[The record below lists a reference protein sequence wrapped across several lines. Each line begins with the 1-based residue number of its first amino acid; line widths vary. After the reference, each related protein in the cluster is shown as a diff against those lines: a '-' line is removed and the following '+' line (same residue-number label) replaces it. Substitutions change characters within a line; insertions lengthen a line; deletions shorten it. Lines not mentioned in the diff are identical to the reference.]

1 MQVSVEGKMVEV
13 SDGASC
19 ADALKEGLSGK
30 RFKAAIA
37 CKAGDTLLDLTA
49 PVPTTT
55 ETLTL
60 TPVTADTPEGLGLIR
75 HSAAHVMAAAVK
87 KLFPAAKVTIGPS
100 IENGFYYDFDV
111 ETPFSP
117 DQFEAIEAEMQRII
131 DAAVP
136 FERMDISKA
145 DAVKLFSDMGE
156 PYKVE
161 LIEGL
166 EDGTITLYRN
176 GDFVDLCRGPHIPN
190 AGFVKAFK
198 LLSVAG
204 AYWRGDE
211 KNRMLSRIYATAF
224 ADAKDLK
231 EYLNRIEEAKRRDHR
246 KLGKE
251 LDLFAFHEDVAAG
264 MVFWLP
270 KGMLLRTILEDF
282 LRREHIKRGYQL
294 VQGPQV
300 LRRELWE
307 QSGHYANY
315 RENMYFTKIDGEDY
329 AVKPMN
335 CPGGIL
341 YFKTQQ
347 RSYRDLPKRVA
358 EFGLVHR
365 HELHGALHGLFRV
378 RNFTQDDAHIF
389 MTREQMKPEVIE
401 TLQMFKDLYA
411 PFGIKYH
418 VELSTRPENSMGS
431 DELWELATDA
441 LREAIEQAGIPYK
454 VNEGDG
460 AFYGPKLDFHI
471 QDSLGRT
478 WQCGTIQ
485 MDMQLPERFDVTYV
499 GEDGE
504 KHRAVMIHRAGY
516 GSLERFIGILTE
528 HFAGK
533 FPVWMAPVQAKVI
546 PVSNNQMA
554 YAKEIADKLSAAD
567 IRVELDE
574 NNDTLGYKIRK
585 AQMEKVPYMIIIGD
599 KEVGAGNISVRTR
612 KGADEGSVD
621 LESFINRVHDEV
633 KNRTV
638 D

>member
-1 MQVSVEGKMVEV
+1 MVSIILKDGKKVDFEKAVPLFEAAKAISNSLGRDAVVAKVNGEYADLRDNIEDGTQVEFFTKDSPE
-13 SDGASC
+13 
-19 ADALKEGLSGK
+19 ALH
-30 RFKAAIA
+30 
-37 CKAGDTLLDLTA
+37 TL
-49 PVPTTT
+49 
-55 ETLTL
+55 
-60 TPVTADTPEGLGLIR
+60 R
-75 HSAAHVMAAAVK
+75 HTAAHVMAQAIQH
-87 KLFPAAKVTIGPS
+87 LFPGTKFAIGPA
-100 IENGFYYDFDV
+100 IDTGFYYDLESEHKFTNEDF
-111 ETPFSP
+111 P
-117 DQFEAIEAEMQRII
+117 AIEKEMAKIVKENLAIQKSSKSREE
-131 DAAVP
+131 ALAY
-136 FERMDISKA
+136 FRERNQD
-145 DAVKLFSDMGE
+145 
-156 PYKVE
+156 YKVE
-161 LIEGL
+161 LIEDL
-166 EDGTITLYRN
+166 PEDAQITFYTQ
-176 GDFVDLCRGPHIPN
+176 GDFTDLCRGPHVRST
-190 AGFVKAFK
+190 GKVKAFK
-198 LLSVAG
+198 LMSVAG

-211 KNRMLSRIYATAF
+211 NRQMLQRIYGTAF
-224 ADAKDLK
+224 YKK
-231 EYLNRIEEAKRRDHR
+231 EELEHFLYVREEAAKRDHR
-246 KLGKE
+246 KLGRE
-251 LDLFAFHEDVAAG
+251 LDLFSFHDEG
-264 MVFWLP
+264 PGFPFFHP
-270 KGMLLRTILEDF
+270 KGMVIRNALIDF
-282 LRREHIKRGYQL
+282 E
-294 VQGPQV
+294 
-300 LRRELWE
+300 RELFKKYHYEEIMTPVILSKKLWL
-307 QSGHYANY
+307 QSGHWDHY

-554 YAKEIADKLSAAD
+554 YAKEIANKLSAAD

>member
-1 MQVSVEGKMVEV
+1 MVSIILKDGKKVDFEKAVPLFEAAKAISNSLGRDAVVAKVNGEYADLRDNIEDGTQVEFFTKDSPE
-13 SDGASC
+13 
-19 ADALKEGLSGK
+19 ALH
-30 RFKAAIA
+30 
-37 CKAGDTLLDLTA
+37 TL
-49 PVPTTT
+49 
-55 ETLTL
+55 
-60 TPVTADTPEGLGLIR
+60 R
-75 HSAAHVMAAAVK
+75 HTAAHVMAQAIQH
-87 KLFPAAKVTIGPS
+87 LFPGTKFAIGPA
-100 IENGFYYDFDV
+100 IDTGFYYDLESEHKFTNEDF
-111 ETPFSP
+111 P
-117 DQFEAIEAEMQRII
+117 AIEKEMAKIVKENLAIQKSSKSREE
-131 DAAVP
+131 ALAY
-136 FERMDISKA
+136 FRERNQD
-145 DAVKLFSDMGE
+145 
-156 PYKVE
+156 YKVE
-161 LIEGL
+161 LIEDL
-166 EDGTITLYRN
+166 PEDAQITFYTQ
-176 GDFVDLCRGPHIPN
+176 GDFTDLCRGPHVRST
-190 AGFVKAFK
+190 GKVKAFK
-198 LLSVAG
+198 LMSVAG

-211 KNRMLSRIYATAF
+211 NRQMLQRIYGTAF
-224 ADAKDLK
+224 YKK
-231 EYLNRIEEAKRRDHR
+231 EELEHFLYVREEAAKRDHR
-246 KLGKE
+246 KLGRE
-251 LDLFAFHEDVAAG
+251 LDLFSFHDEG
-264 MVFWLP
+264 PGFPFFHP
-270 KGMLLRTILEDF
+270 KGMVIRNALIDF
-282 LRREHIKRGYQL
+282 E
-294 VQGPQV
+294 
-300 LRRELWE
+300 RELFKKYHYEEIMTPVILSKKLWL
-307 QSGHYANY
+307 QSGHWDHY

-599 KEVGAGNISVRTR
+599 KEVGAGNLSVRTR
-612 KGADEGSVD
+612 KGADEGGVD

>member
-1 MQVSVEGKMVEV
+1 MVSIILKDGKKVDFEKAVSLFEAAKAISNSLGRDAVVAKVNGEYADLRDNIEDGTQVEFFTKDSPE
-13 SDGASC
+13 
-19 ADALKEGLSGK
+19 ALH
-30 RFKAAIA
+30 
-37 CKAGDTLLDLTA
+37 TL
-49 PVPTTT
+49 
-55 ETLTL
+55 
-60 TPVTADTPEGLGLIR
+60 R
-75 HSAAHVMAAAVK
+75 HTAAHVMAQAIQH
-87 KLFPAAKVTIGPS
+87 LFPGTKFAIGPA
-100 IENGFYYDFDV
+100 IDTGFYYDLESEHKFTNEDF
-111 ETPFSP
+111 P
-117 DQFEAIEAEMQRII
+117 AIEKEMAKIVKENLAIQKSSKSREE
-131 DAAVP
+131 ALAY
-136 FERMDISKA
+136 FRERNQD
-145 DAVKLFSDMGE
+145 
-156 PYKVE
+156 YKVE
-161 LIEGL
+161 LIEDL
-166 EDGTITLYRN
+166 PEDAQITFYTQ
-176 GDFVDLCRGPHIPN
+176 GDFTDLCRGPHVRST
-190 AGFVKAFK
+190 GKVKAFK
-198 LLSVAG
+198 LMSVAG

-211 KNRMLSRIYATAF
+211 NRQMLQRIYGTAF
-224 ADAKDLK
+224 YKK
-231 EYLNRIEEAKRRDHR
+231 EELEHFLYVREEAAKRDHR
-246 KLGKE
+246 KLGRE
-251 LDLFAFHEDVAAG
+251 LDLFSFHDEG
-264 MVFWLP
+264 PGFPFFHP
-270 KGMLLRTILEDF
+270 KGMVIRNALIDF
-282 LRREHIKRGYQL
+282 E
-294 VQGPQV
+294 
-300 LRRELWE
+300 RELFKKYHYEEIMTPVILSKKLWL
-307 QSGHYANY
+307 QSGHWDHY

-554 YAKEIADKLSAAD
+554 YAKDIADKLSAAD

>member
-1 MQVSVEGKMVEV
+1 MVSIILKDGKKVDFEKAVPLFEAAKAISNSLGRDAVVAKVNGEYADLRDNIEDGTQVEFFTKDSPE
-13 SDGASC
+13 
-19 ADALKEGLSGK
+19 ALH
-30 RFKAAIA
+30 
-37 CKAGDTLLDLTA
+37 TL
-49 PVPTTT
+49 
-55 ETLTL
+55 
-60 TPVTADTPEGLGLIR
+60 R
-75 HSAAHVMAAAVK
+75 HTAAHVMAQAIQH
-87 KLFPAAKVTIGPS
+87 LFPGTKFAIGPA
-100 IENGFYYDFDV
+100 IDTGFYYDLESEHKFTNEDF
-111 ETPFSP
+111 P
-117 DQFEAIEAEMQRII
+117 AIEKEMAKIVKENLAIQKTSMSREE
-131 DAAVP
+131 ALAY
-136 FERMDISKA
+136 FRERNQD
-145 DAVKLFSDMGE
+145 
-156 PYKVE
+156 YKVE
-161 LIEGL
+161 LIEDL
-166 EDGTITLYRN
+166 PEDAQITFYTQ
-176 GDFVDLCRGPHIPN
+176 GDFTDLCRGPHVRST
-190 AGFVKAFK
+190 GKVKAFK
-198 LLSVAG
+198 LMSVAG

-211 KNRMLSRIYATAF
+211 TRQMLQRIYGTAF
-224 ADAKDLK
+224 YKK
-231 EYLNRIEEAKRRDHR
+231 EELEHFLYVREEAAKRDHR
-246 KLGKE
+246 KLGRE
-251 LDLFAFHEDVAAG
+251 LDLFSFHDEG
-264 MVFWLP
+264 PGFPFFHP
-270 KGMLLRTILEDF
+270 KGMVIRNALIDF
-282 LRREHIKRGYQL
+282 E
-294 VQGPQV
+294 
-300 LRRELWE
+300 RELFKKYHYEEIMTPVILSKKLWL
-307 QSGHYANY
+307 QSGHWDHY

-389 MTREQMKPEVIE
+389 MTSEQMKPEVIE

>member
-1 MQVSVEGKMVEV
+1 MVSIILKDGKKVDFEKAVPLFEAAKAISNSLGRDAVVAKVNGEYADLRDNIEDGTQVEFFTKDSPE
-13 SDGASC
+13 
-19 ADALKEGLSGK
+19 ALH
-30 RFKAAIA
+30 
-37 CKAGDTLLDLTA
+37 TL
-49 PVPTTT
+49 
-55 ETLTL
+55 
-60 TPVTADTPEGLGLIR
+60 R
-75 HSAAHVMAAAVK
+75 HTAAHVMAQAIQH
-87 KLFPAAKVTIGPS
+87 LFPGTKFAIGPA
-100 IENGFYYDFDV
+100 IDTGFYYDLESEHKFTNEDF
-111 ETPFSP
+111 P
-117 DQFEAIEAEMQRII
+117 AIEKEMAKIVKENLAIQKSSMSREE
-131 DAAVP
+131 ALAY
-136 FERMDISKA
+136 FRERNQD
-145 DAVKLFSDMGE
+145 
-156 PYKVE
+156 YKVE
-161 LIEGL
+161 LIEDL
-166 EDGTITLYRN
+166 PEDAQITFYTQ
-176 GDFVDLCRGPHIPN
+176 GDFTDLCRGPHVRST
-190 AGFVKAFK
+190 GKVKAFK
-198 LLSVAG
+198 LMSVAG

-211 KNRMLSRIYATAF
+211 NRQMLQRIYGTAF
-224 ADAKDLK
+224 YKK
-231 EYLNRIEEAKRRDHR
+231 EELEHFLYVREEAAKRDHR
-246 KLGKE
+246 KLGRE
-251 LDLFAFHEDVAAG
+251 LDLFSFHDEG
-264 MVFWLP
+264 PGFPFFHP
-270 KGMLLRTILEDF
+270 KGMVIRNALIDF
-282 LRREHIKRGYQL
+282 E
-294 VQGPQV
+294 
-300 LRRELWE
+300 RELFKKYHYEEIMTPVILSKKLWL
-307 QSGHYANY
+307 QSGHWDHY

-621 LESFINRVHDEV
+621 LESVINRVHDEV

>member
-1 MQVSVEGKMVEV
+1 MVSIILKDGKKVDFEKAVPLFEAAKAISNSLGRDAVVAKVNGEYADLRDNIEDGTQVEFFTKDSPE
-13 SDGASC
+13 
-19 ADALKEGLSGK
+19 ALH
-30 RFKAAIA
+30 
-37 CKAGDTLLDLTA
+37 TL
-49 PVPTTT
+49 
-55 ETLTL
+55 
-60 TPVTADTPEGLGLIR
+60 R
-75 HSAAHVMAAAVK
+75 HTAAHVMAQAIQH
-87 KLFPAAKVTIGPS
+87 LFPGTKFAIGPA
-100 IENGFYYDFDV
+100 IDTGFYYDLESEHKFTNEDF
-111 ETPFSP
+111 P
-117 DQFEAIEAEMQRII
+117 AIEKEMAKIVKENLAIQKTGMSREE
-131 DAAVP
+131 ALAY
-136 FERMDISKA
+136 FRERNQD
-145 DAVKLFSDMGE
+145 
-156 PYKVE
+156 YKVE
-161 LIEGL
+161 LIEDL
-166 EDGTITLYRN
+166 PEDAQITFYTQ
-176 GDFVDLCRGPHIPN
+176 GDFTDLCRGPHVRST
-190 AGFVKAFK
+190 GKVKAFK
-198 LLSVAG
+198 LMSVAG

-211 KNRMLSRIYATAF
+211 NRQMLQRIYGTAF
-224 ADAKDLK
+224 YKK
-231 EYLNRIEEAKRRDHR
+231 EELEHFLYVREEAAKRDHR
-246 KLGKE
+246 KLGRE
-251 LDLFAFHEDVAAG
+251 LDLFSFHDEG
-264 MVFWLP
+264 PGFPFFHP
-270 KGMLLRTILEDF
+270 KGMVIRNALIDF
-282 LRREHIKRGYQL
+282 E
-294 VQGPQV
+294 
-300 LRRELWE
+300 RELFKKYHYEEIMTPVILSKKLWL
-307 QSGHYANY
+307 QSGHWDHY

-504 KHRAVMIHRAGY
+504 KHRAVTIHRAGY

>member
-1 MQVSVEGKMVEV
+1 MVSIILKDGKKVDFEKAVPLFEAAKAISNSLGRDAVVAKVNGEYADLRDNIEDGTQVEFFTKDSPE
-13 SDGASC
+13 
-19 ADALKEGLSGK
+19 ALH
-30 RFKAAIA
+30 
-37 CKAGDTLLDLTA
+37 TL
-49 PVPTTT
+49 
-55 ETLTL
+55 
-60 TPVTADTPEGLGLIR
+60 R
-75 HSAAHVMAAAVK
+75 HTAAHVMAQAIQH
-87 KLFPAAKVTIGPS
+87 LFPGTKFAIGPA
-100 IENGFYYDFDV
+100 IDTGFYYDLESEHKFTNEDF
-111 ETPFSP
+111 P
-117 DQFEAIEAEMQRII
+117 AIEKEMAKIVKENLAIQKSSMSREE
-131 DAAVP
+131 ALAY
-136 FERMDISKA
+136 FRERDQ
-145 DAVKLFSDMGE
+145 D
-156 PYKVE
+156 YKVE
-161 LIEGL
+161 LIEDL
-166 EDGTITLYRN
+166 PEDAQITFYTQ
-176 GDFVDLCRGPHIPN
+176 GDFTDLCRGPHVRST
-190 AGFVKAFK
+190 GKVKAFK
-198 LLSVAG
+198 LMSVAG

-211 KNRMLSRIYATAF
+211 NRQMLQRIYGTAF
-224 ADAKDLK
+224 YKREEL
-231 EYLNRIEEAKRRDHR
+231 EHFLYVREEAAKRDHR
-246 KLGKE
+246 KLGRE
-251 LDLFAFHEDVAAG
+251 LDLFSFHDEG
-264 MVFWLP
+264 PGFPFFHP
-270 KGMLLRTILEDF
+270 KGMVIRNALIDF
-282 LRREHIKRGYQL
+282 E
-294 VQGPQV
+294 
-300 LRRELWE
+300 RELFKKYHYEEIMTPVILSKKLWL
-307 QSGHYANY
+307 QSGHWDHY

-599 KEVGAGNISVRTR
+599 KEVGAGSISVRTR

>member
-1 MQVSVEGKMVEV
+1 MVSIILKDGKKVDFEKAVSLFEAAKAISNSLGRDAVVAKVNGEYADLRDNIEDGTQVEFFTKDSPE
-13 SDGASC
+13 
-19 ADALKEGLSGK
+19 ALH
-30 RFKAAIA
+30 
-37 CKAGDTLLDLTA
+37 TL
-49 PVPTTT
+49 
-55 ETLTL
+55 
-60 TPVTADTPEGLGLIR
+60 R
-75 HSAAHVMAAAVK
+75 HTAAHVMAQAIQH
-87 KLFPAAKVTIGPS
+87 LFPGTKFAIGPA
-100 IENGFYYDFDV
+100 IDTGFYYDLESEHKFTNEDF
-111 ETPFSP
+111 P
-117 DQFEAIEAEMQRII
+117 AIEKEMAKIVKENLAIQKSSKSREE
-131 DAAVP
+131 ALAY
-136 FERMDISKA
+136 FRERNQD
-145 DAVKLFSDMGE
+145 
-156 PYKVE
+156 YKVE
-161 LIEGL
+161 LIEDL
-166 EDGTITLYRN
+166 PEDAQITFYTQ
-176 GDFVDLCRGPHIPN
+176 GDFTDLCRGPHVRST
-190 AGFVKAFK
+190 GKVKAFK
-198 LLSVAG
+198 LMSVAG

-211 KNRMLSRIYATAF
+211 NRQMLQRIYGTAF
-224 ADAKDLK
+224 YKK
-231 EYLNRIEEAKRRDHR
+231 EELEHFLYVREEAAKRDHR
-246 KLGKE
+246 KLGRE
-251 LDLFAFHEDVAAG
+251 LDLFSFHDEG
-264 MVFWLP
+264 PGFPFFHP
-270 KGMLLRTILEDF
+270 KGMVIRNALIDF
-282 LRREHIKRGYQL
+282 E
-294 VQGPQV
+294 
-300 LRRELWE
+300 RELFKKYHYEEIMTPVILSKKLWL
-307 QSGHYANY
+307 QSGHWDHY

-599 KEVGAGNISVRTR
+599 KEVGAGNISVRTS

>member
-1 MQVSVEGKMVEV
+1 MVSIILKDGKKVDFEKAVPLFEAAKAISNSLGRDAVVAKVNDEYADLRDNIEDGTQVEFFTKDSPE
-13 SDGASC
+13 
-19 ADALKEGLSGK
+19 ALH
-30 RFKAAIA
+30 
-37 CKAGDTLLDLTA
+37 TL
-49 PVPTTT
+49 
-55 ETLTL
+55 
-60 TPVTADTPEGLGLIR
+60 R
-75 HSAAHVMAAAVK
+75 HTAAHVMAQAIQH
-87 KLFPAAKVTIGPS
+87 LFPGTKFAIGPA
-100 IENGFYYDFDV
+100 IDTGFYYDLESEHKFTNEDF
-111 ETPFSP
+111 P
-117 DQFEAIEAEMQRII
+117 AIEKEMAKIVKENLAIQKSSMSREE
-131 DAAVP
+131 ALAY
-136 FERMDISKA
+136 FRERNQD
-145 DAVKLFSDMGE
+145 
-156 PYKVE
+156 YKVE
-161 LIEGL
+161 LIEDL
-166 EDGTITLYRN
+166 PEDAQITFYTQ
-176 GDFVDLCRGPHIPN
+176 GDFTDLCRGPHVRST
-190 AGFVKAFK
+190 GKVKAFK
-198 LLSVAG
+198 LMSVAG

-211 KNRMLSRIYATAF
+211 NRQMLQRIYGTAF
-224 ADAKDLK
+224 YKK
-231 EYLNRIEEAKRRDHR
+231 EELEHFLYVREEAAKRDHR
-246 KLGKE
+246 KLGRE
-251 LDLFAFHEDVAAG
+251 LDLFSFHDEG
-264 MVFWLP
+264 PGFPFFHP
-270 KGMLLRTILEDF
+270 KGMVIRNALIDF
-282 LRREHIKRGYQL
+282 E
-294 VQGPQV
+294 
-300 LRRELWE
+300 RELFKKYHYEEIMTPVILSKKLWL
-307 QSGHYANY
+307 QSGHWDHY

-567 IRVELDE
+567 IRVKLDE

>member
-1 MQVSVEGKMVEV
+1 MVSIILKDGKKVDFEKAVPLFEAAKAISNSLGRDAVVAKVNGEYADLRDNIEDGTQVEFFTKDSPE
-13 SDGASC
+13 
-19 ADALKEGLSGK
+19 ALH
-30 RFKAAIA
+30 
-37 CKAGDTLLDLTA
+37 TLRH
-49 PVPTTT
+49 TT
-55 ETLTL
+55 
-60 TPVTADTPEGLGLIR
+60 
-75 HSAAHVMAAAVK
+75 AHVMAQAIQH
-87 KLFPAAKVTIGPS
+87 LFPGTKFAIGPA
-100 IENGFYYDFDV
+100 IDTGFYYDLESEHKFTNEDF
-111 ETPFSP
+111 P
-117 DQFEAIEAEMQRII
+117 AIEKEMAKIVKENLAIQKSSMSREE
-131 DAAVP
+131 ALAY
-136 FERMDISKA
+136 FRERNQD
-145 DAVKLFSDMGE
+145 
-156 PYKVE
+156 YKVE
-161 LIEGL
+161 LIEDL
-166 EDGTITLYRN
+166 PEDAQITFYTQ
-176 GDFVDLCRGPHIPN
+176 GDFTDLCRGPHVRST
-190 AGFVKAFK
+190 GKVKAFK
-198 LLSVAG
+198 LMSVAG

-211 KNRMLSRIYATAF
+211 NRQMLQRIYGTAF
-224 ADAKDLK
+224 YKK
-231 EYLNRIEEAKRRDHR
+231 EELEHFLYVREEAAKRDHR
-246 KLGKE
+246 KLGRE
-251 LDLFAFHEDVAAG
+251 MDLFSFHDEG
-264 MVFWLP
+264 PGFPFFHP
-270 KGMLLRTILEDF
+270 KGMVIRNALIDF
-282 LRREHIKRGYQL
+282 E
-294 VQGPQV
+294 
-300 LRRELWE
+300 RELFKKYHYEEIMTPVILSKKLWL
-307 QSGHYANY
+307 QSGHWDHY

>member
-1 MQVSVEGKMVEV
+1 MVSIILKDGKKVDFEKTVPLFEAAKAISNSLGRDAVVAKVNGEYADLRDNIEDGTQVEFFTKDSPE
-13 SDGASC
+13 
-19 ADALKEGLSGK
+19 ALH
-30 RFKAAIA
+30 
-37 CKAGDTLLDLTA
+37 TL
-49 PVPTTT
+49 
-55 ETLTL
+55 
-60 TPVTADTPEGLGLIR
+60 R
-75 HSAAHVMAAAVK
+75 HTAAHVMAQAIQH
-87 KLFPAAKVTIGPS
+87 LFPGTKFAIGPA
-100 IENGFYYDFDV
+100 IDTGFYYDLESEHKFTNEDF
-111 ETPFSP
+111 P
-117 DQFEAIEAEMQRII
+117 AIEKEMAKIVKENLAIQKTSMSREE
-131 DAAVP
+131 ALAY
-136 FERMDISKA
+136 FRERNQD
-145 DAVKLFSDMGE
+145 
-156 PYKVE
+156 YKVE
-161 LIEGL
+161 LIEDL
-166 EDGTITLYRN
+166 PEDAQITFYTQ
-176 GDFVDLCRGPHIPN
+176 GDFTDLCRGPHVRST
-190 AGFVKAFK
+190 GKVKAFK
-198 LLSVAG
+198 LMSVAG

-211 KNRMLSRIYATAF
+211 TRQMLQRIYGTAF
-224 ADAKDLK
+224 YKK
-231 EYLNRIEEAKRRDHR
+231 EELEHFLYVREEAAKRDHR
-246 KLGKE
+246 KLGRE
-251 LDLFAFHEDVAAG
+251 LDLFSFHDEG
-264 MVFWLP
+264 PGFPFFHP
-270 KGMLLRTILEDF
+270 KGMVIRNALIDF
-282 LRREHIKRGYQL
+282 E
-294 VQGPQV
+294 
-300 LRRELWE
+300 RELFKKYHYEEIMTPVILSKKLWL
-307 QSGHYANY
+307 QSGHWDHY

>member
-1 MQVSVEGKMVEV
+1 MVSIILKDGKKVDFEKAVPLFEAAKAISNSLGRDAVVAKVNGEYADLRDNIEDGTQVEFFTKDSPE
-13 SDGASC
+13 
-19 ADALKEGLSGK
+19 ALH
-30 RFKAAIA
+30 
-37 CKAGDTLLDLTA
+37 TL
-49 PVPTTT
+49 
-55 ETLTL
+55 
-60 TPVTADTPEGLGLIR
+60 R
-75 HSAAHVMAAAVK
+75 HTAAHVMAQAIQH
-87 KLFPAAKVTIGPS
+87 LFPGTKFAIGPA
-100 IENGFYYDFDV
+100 IDTGFYYDLESEHKFTNEDF
-111 ETPFSP
+111 P
-117 DQFEAIEAEMQRII
+117 AIEKEMAKIVKENLAIQKSSMSREE
-131 DAAVP
+131 ALAY
-136 FERMDISKA
+136 FRERNQD
-145 DAVKLFSDMGE
+145 
-156 PYKVE
+156 YKVE
-161 LIEGL
+161 LIEDL
-166 EDGTITLYRN
+166 PEDAQITFYTQ
-176 GDFVDLCRGPHIPN
+176 GDFTDLCRGPHVRST
-190 AGFVKAFK
+190 GKVKAFK
-198 LLSVAG
+198 LMSVAG

-211 KNRMLSRIYATAF
+211 NRQMLQRIYGTAF
-224 ADAKDLK
+224 YKK
-231 EYLNRIEEAKRRDHR
+231 EELEHFLYVREEAAKRDHR
-246 KLGKE
+246 KLGRE
-251 LDLFAFHEDVAAG
+251 LDLFSFHDEG
-264 MVFWLP
+264 PGFPFFHP
-270 KGMLLRTILEDF
+270 KGMVIRNALIDF
-282 LRREHIKRGYQL
+282 E
-294 VQGPQV
+294 
-300 LRRELWE
+300 RELFKKYHYEEIMTPVILSKKLWL
-307 QSGHYANY
+307 QSGHWDHY

-612 KGADEGSVD
+612 KGADEGSVE

>member
-1 MQVSVEGKMVEV
+1 MVSIILKDGKKVDFE
-13 SDGASC
+13 
-19 ADALKEGLSGK
+19 
-30 RFKAAIA
+30 KAAPLFEA
-37 CKAGDTLLDLTA
+37 AKAISNSLGRDAVVAKVNGEYADLRDNIEDGTQVEFFTKDSPEALHTL
-49 PVPTTT
+49 
-55 ETLTL
+55 
-60 TPVTADTPEGLGLIR
+60 R
-75 HSAAHVMAAAVK
+75 HTAAHVMAQAIQH
-87 KLFPAAKVTIGPS
+87 LFPGTKFAIGPA
-100 IENGFYYDFDV
+100 IDTGFYYDLESEHKFTNEDF
-111 ETPFSP
+111 P
-117 DQFEAIEAEMQRII
+117 AIEKEMAKIVKENLAIQKSSMSREE
-131 DAAVP
+131 ALAY
-136 FERMDISKA
+136 FRERNQD
-145 DAVKLFSDMGE
+145 
-156 PYKVE
+156 YKVE
-161 LIEGL
+161 LIEDL
-166 EDGTITLYRN
+166 PEDAQITFYTQ
-176 GDFVDLCRGPHIPN
+176 GDFTDLCRGPHVRST
-190 AGFVKAFK
+190 GKVKAFK
-198 LLSVAG
+198 LMSVAG

-211 KNRMLSRIYATAF
+211 NRQMLQRIYGTAF
-224 ADAKDLK
+224 YKK
-231 EYLNRIEEAKRRDHR
+231 EELEHFLYVREEAAKRDHR
-246 KLGKE
+246 KLGRE
-251 LDLFAFHEDVAAG
+251 LDLFSFHDEG
-264 MVFWLP
+264 PGFPFFHP
-270 KGMLLRTILEDF
+270 KGMVIRNALIDF
-282 LRREHIKRGYQL
+282 E
-294 VQGPQV
+294 
-300 LRRELWE
+300 RELFKKYHYEEIMTPVILSKKLWL
-307 QSGHYANY
+307 QSGHWDHY

-621 LESFINRVHDEV
+621 LESFINRVNDEV